1 MKEMKPRDRFIGALR
16 HEKIDRV
23 PRLFRFK
30 REAKEK
36 STGKKPKTASYHRF
50 VGRLGSKSQ
59 FTLPKAG
66 MGSDMNEHSPV
77 ENTCMHWSWS

>member
-36 STGKKPKTASYHRF
+36 VARVFGITETETGLGHQPGILFSRF
-50 VGRLGSKSQ
+50 PRR
-59 FTLPKAG
+59 AI
-66 MGSDMNEHSPV
+66 
-77 ENTCMHWSWS
+77 